1 MAMTSNAKQNFIL
14 VGVFG
19 LFTVAVMFIRLL
31 MQKIRKRSFGASD
44 YLTIFALICYCAV
57 TAMTV
62 LIFLWGTNVI
72 DPRDRMGK
80 QFTISDIHHREIGS
94 KLALVGRVSLDPKN
108 HHSRF
113 VHANPS
119 RVTMAEPYIER
130 FPGFVSCNFRPSTSY
145 LIQRMLPFPP
155 LLAGRTRSRKL
166 LLAFLFSLGIFL
178 IAVALAPLP
187 IPGHDATRS
196 YQNALKQSEALL
208 AAFLANIITIA
219 GLDSPSTDEDDA
231 PFLSS
236 NTKRR
241 SNGSGFRS
249 LFDREIVVTSNFE
262 MQSQTASPAR
272 VRQMFPRHPWTAF
285 QRMSNENLIIRAKG
299 GRDSRESK

>member
-1 MAMTSNAKQNFIL
+1 MY
-14 VGVFG
+14 
-19 LFTVAVMFIRLL
+19 
-31 MQKIRKRSFGASD
+31 
-44 YLTIFALICYCAV
+44 YL
-57 TAMTV
+57 
-62 LIFLWGTNVI
+62 
-72 DPRDRMGK
+72 
-80 QFTISDIHHREIGS
+80 
-94 KLALVGRVSLDPKN
+94 SLDPKH

-130 FPGFVSCNFRPSTSY
+130 FPGFFSCNFRPSTSY

-155 LLAGRTRSRKL
+155 LLAGGTRSRALCQNHLALICTNHYKYPDPHFASRHPASLGLSKTPASHRVRSYKRPQGPRPAPEITINPSRRKL

-208 AAFLANIITIA
+208 AAFLANIITIT